1 MTDQV
6 NKRKEKSN
14 LRRALFLLLLATS
27 LIAGCATDAAETAV
41 PESSISVQ
49 LSWFGTIEFAGFY
62 AAIEHGYYAQENLDV
77 QLLEGGFDDSGAY
90 IDPVEKVLAGEADF
104 GIFNADSLILAR
116 AAGNPVVALAAI
128 YQRNPTVLFSLAE
141 ENIRTPQD
149 LVGKRIGVSFG
160 SDDIVFTALLHSQG
174 VAASEVTMVPAD
186 PSLNALLAG
195 EVDAQMGFVTNE
207 PVLLRQQGYEVNLIL
222 PSDYGIDLYSN
233 LIFTSEDLV
242 EKDPDLVTRFL
253 QATLH
258 GYEEAMD
265 DPDHAAQLS
274 VQRNPELDLDGEL
287 ASMQASLPLLR
298 PAGSPPGMM
307 TVESWQAAYQFMLD
321 QGLLD
326 QPIDI
331 GEVYDLSFLNEIYS
345 Q

>member
-1 MTDQV
+1 MSKPDF
-6 NKRKEKSN
+6 KRV
-14 LRRALFLLLLATS
+14 LFPLLLTAT
-27 LIAGCATDAAETAV
+27 LIAGCATGAAETAV
-41 PESSISVQ
+41 PETSIGVQ
-49 LSWFGTIEFAGFY
+49 FSWFGTVEFAGFY
-62 AAIEHGYYAQENLDV
+62 AAVEHGYYAQENLDV
-77 QLLEGGFDDSGAY
+77 QLFEGGFDDNGNY

-104 GIFNADSLILAR
+104 GIFNAESLILAR
-116 AAGNPVVALAAI
+116 AAGKPVVALAAI
-128 YQRNPTVLFSLAE
+128 YQRTPTVLFSLAQE
-141 ENIRTPQD
+141 KIRTPQD

-174 VAASEVTMVPAD
+174 IAASDVTMVPAD

-242 EKDPDLVTRFL
+242 EQDPDLVTRFL

-274 VQRNPELDLDGEL
+274 VQRNPELDSDGEL

-298 PAGSPPGMM
+298 PAGSSPGMM
-307 TVESWQAAYQFMLD
+307 SAESWRAAYQFMLD

-331 GEVYDLSFLNEIYS
+331 GEVYDLSFLNEIYG